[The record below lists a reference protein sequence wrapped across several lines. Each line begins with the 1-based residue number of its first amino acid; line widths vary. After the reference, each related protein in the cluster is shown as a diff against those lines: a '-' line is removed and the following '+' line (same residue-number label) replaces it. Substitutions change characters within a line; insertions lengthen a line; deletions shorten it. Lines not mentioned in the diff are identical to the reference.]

1 MKSLVTALVAIVSFS
16 AVAATTTPQDCLK
29 IKNSLD
35 RKYCLD
41 KYLESV
47 KDTQAAEKK
56 TWGAGLAAADKSA
69 KETAIADSI
78 AAKKEY
84 INLMQSEIALDEKQ
98 LEALKAT
105 PVTAAAAP
113 KKEKKKKKKSGFR
126 IKL

>member
-1 MKSLVTALVAIVSFS
+1 MKFLLSGMIAIIASSTF
-16 AVAATTTPQDCLK
+16 AATGPQDCLK

-47 KDTQAAEKK
+47 KDAHAAEKK
-56 TWGAGLAAADKSA
+56 TWGAGIAAADK
-69 KETAIADSI
+69 ETKTLSIEESI

-84 INLMQSEIALDEKQ
+84 ISLLQSEIALDEKQ
-98 LEALKAT
+98 LEAVKAV
-105 PVTAAAAP
+105 PVAAAAAPAP
-113 KKEKKKKKKSGFR
+113 KKEKKKKKGFR

>member
-1 MKSLVTALVAIVSFS
+1 MKFLMTALVAIVSIS
-16 AVAATTTPQDCLK
+16 AFAATAPQDCLK
-29 IKNSLD
+29 IPNSLD

-47 KDTQAAEKK
+47 KDAQSAEKK
-56 TWGAGLAAADKSA
+56 TWGTGLAEADKSA
-69 KETAIADSI
+69 KESAMTNSI

-84 INLMQSEIALDEKQ
+84 INVMQSEIALDEKQ

-105 PVTAAAAP
+105 PVAAAAP
-113 KKEKKKKKKSGFR
+113 APAPAKKKKKKGGFR